1 MTLAKSALHP
11 ENEIEGLL
19 TALNGVLAARV
30 AVSPLGRIEEVHV
43 LSDPSMHPKQMVR
56 NIESALSAGLGI
68 TVDRRAISV
77 AQVRAD
83 DADAYASDH
92 ADVDTPTADVRV
104 TAAQADD
111 TAADGGAGTML
122 HAASDSAQNAPARGP
137 APSTAA
143 PASAPAPASGPA
155 SSTAAPAQTAAAPG
169 APPTASGAADA
180 TEPVRATAPA
190 AGRTDP
196 QPAVGGETGQPGET
210 AAGSDAAAA
219 RFIFMGYDARTQ
231 PDRETACRV
240 SLRRDNDV
248 YSGTGN
254 GPSTPLGRAQ
264 AAARAVFGAIAA
276 ARRSQ
281 SLDLEGV
288 TLVDSHGRGYVL
300 VAAHAVQGRS
310 TVPLTGIAALR
321 RSPEEAAILAS
332 LQAINRWNEFDG

>member
-11 ENEIEGLL
+11 EHEIEGLL

-30 AVSPLGRIEEVHV
+30 AVSALGSVEEVHV

-68 TVDRRAISV
+68 IVDRRAISV

-83 DADAYASDH
+83 DAEAYVSEQSDPDDADARTADQRTDTRSDGT
-92 ADVDTPTADVRV
+92 DETMLPTA
-104 TAAQADD
+104 TSE
-111 TAADGGAGTML
+111 L
-122 HAASDSAQNAPARGP
+122 P
-137 APSTAA
+137 AA
-143 PASAPAPASGPA
+143 PA
-155 SSTAAPAQTAAAPG
+155 TA
-169 APPTASGAADA
+169 
-180 TEPVRATAPA
+180 
-190 AGRTDP
+190 
-196 QPAVGGETGQPGET
+196 T
-210 AAGSDAAAA
+210 AAGATDASRTAVTGSTEQPDKSAAGGDAAAG

-231 PDRETACRV
+231 PDLETACRV
-240 SLRRDNDV
+240 TLRRDNDV
-248 YSGTGN
+248 FSGTGS

-264 AAARAVFGAIAA
+264 AAARAVFGAIAV

-300 VAAHAVQGRS
+300 VAAHAVHGRH
-310 TVPLTGIAALR
+310 TVPLTGIAALQ